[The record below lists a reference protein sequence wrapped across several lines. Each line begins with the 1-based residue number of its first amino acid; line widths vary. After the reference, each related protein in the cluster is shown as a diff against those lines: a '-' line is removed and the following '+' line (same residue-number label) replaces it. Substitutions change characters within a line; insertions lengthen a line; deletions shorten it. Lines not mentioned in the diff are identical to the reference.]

1 MAEGLYLPDGLDFQG
16 SGSGAFYPEQ
26 AEWGEAEGW
35 GSATV
40 CWREWAASR
49 AGLKSPDHTEKQ
61 VQTVPRDD
69 GPSSLRH
76 QGCRAPPPPA
86 ATGVWAGHLPGSG
99 KYSPQFAFPGIYPLG
114 NTQEMSIPQRDKE
127 LLVWGTLL
135 SYIGSVKEATG
146 SVNPLL

>member
-76 QGCRAPPPPA
+76 QGCRAPPPRP
-86 ATGVWAGHLPGSG
+86 LPPVCGLGTCQAVGNILPSLLFQEYTLWETLR
-99 KYSPQFAFPGIYPLG
+99 KCLFP
-114 NTQEMSIPQRDKE
+114 R
-127 LLVWGTLL
+127 GTK
-135 SYIGSVKEATG
+135 SSWFGE
-146 SVNPLL
+146 PF